1 MIRDW
6 NDSGQMIRDSEFSR
20 QTGLVLWE
28 NRELLELRGDW
39 NSVVMEFSRQ
49 TGLVLWENRGLLEL
63 RGDWNFELQ

>member
-28 NRELLELRGDW
+28 NRA
-39 NSVVMEFSRQ
+39 
-49 TGLVLWENRGLLEL
+49 LLEL